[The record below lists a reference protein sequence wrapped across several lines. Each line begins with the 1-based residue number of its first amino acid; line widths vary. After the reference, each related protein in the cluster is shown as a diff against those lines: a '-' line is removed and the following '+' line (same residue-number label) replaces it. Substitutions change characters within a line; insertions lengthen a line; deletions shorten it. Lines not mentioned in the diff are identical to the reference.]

1 MRNPDPLSPD
11 LDSLALSLDRLLER
25 CSCTKGNYSERS
37 RILRLLL
44 PAEREAIEA
53 ANPLLA
59 RRTREYAAVVK
70 KTRDNLKKKQK
81 KAETAGLPIPPGEA
95 PFEEPLYGVNPQPD
109 GTLSYTEVPA
119 NLVRQP
125 APFLLVS
132 QPHFGTLLC
141 QLSLR
146 TALPIRVFALA
157 FSLPPPG
164 HISVRRPRASL
175 GRVEL
180 SRYLRQRAVTVPQL
194 HSLSRVL
201 AFTPMEKQDL
211 PPPTTAQPPAPP
223 SLSTAAKYRRVAFAL
238 LAPLL
243 LLTPLNQTRLLFP
256 SKSQASRDVA
266 PNTCFQPPAIVPSS
280 GLLTKL
286 EGVYASP
293 DFVLRAADWL
303 GAAVRVNTEVGDKFG
318 EVGEDPVWDKFADFH
333 AYLEKS
339 FPLVY
344 KYLPPFKVNS
354 WGLVFEWTGSD
365 PSLKPILLTGH
376 QDTVPVEPST
386 VDQWKEPP
394 FSGKYDGTFIW
405 GRGSCDDKSGTI
417 GIFSSLETLLEA
429 GFEPARTIV
438 FASGFDEEVTGPRGA
453 GHLGVYLEKT
463 YGTNG
468 FAFLLDEGGGFSSDE
483 YGIALAT
490 PSTGEKGQSNIE
502 VTVQTVGGHSSRPP
516 DHTSIGLLALVV
528 ASIERNPHTPL
539 FSRQNPYYSQLV
551 CAAEFGTTIPPH
563 IERLIEKSKTSDGA
577 LKALGAVL
585 GKDRDTRTFVT
596 TTQAIDLIEGGV
608 KVNALPEKA
617 SAVINNRINVDSS
630 YQAVED
636 RLIQT
641 VLPTVAEYN
650 LQLNGFGKLYS
661 PNTTSPAAGLVTLSE
676 WVFRKPLN
684 PAPISP
690 TGEDVP
696 AWKLLAGTIKSVY
709 STRPNAS
716 TGEAEIV
723 VSPSINGGNTD
734 TKYYWNL
741 TPNIYRYGH
750 LDRNAD
756 SYVAS
761 GVHSVN
767 EAIRATGFVGGDRKS
782 VV

>member
-59 RRTREYAAVVK
+59 RRSASFPLSRSRTREAKCFLLAREYAAVVK

-333 AYLEKS
+333 AC
-339 FPLVY
+339 
-344 KYLPPFKVNS
+344 
-354 WGLVFEWTGSD
+354 
-365 PSLKPILLTGH
+365 
-376 QDTVPVEPST
+376 
-386 VDQWKEPP
+386 EPP
-394 FSGKYDGTFIW
+394 T
-405 GRGSCDDKSGTI
+405 
-417 GIFSSLETLLEA
+417 
-429 GFEPARTIV
+429 
-438 FASGFDEEVTGPRGA
+438 FASGKNGSPPG
-453 GHLGVYLEKT
+453 
-463 YGTNG
+463 GTWT
-468 FAFLLDEGGGFSSDE
+468 D
-483 YGIALAT
+483 
-490 PSTGEKGQSNIE
+490 
-502 VTVQTVGGHSSRPP
+502 
-516 DHTSIGLLALVV
+516 
-528 ASIERNPHTPL
+528 ASP
-539 FSRQNPYYSQLV
+539 
-551 CAAEFGTTIPPH
+551 
-563 IERLIEKSKTSDGA
+563 
-577 LKALGAVL
+577 
-585 GKDRDTRTFVT
+585 
-596 TTQAIDLIEGGV
+596 
-608 KVNALPEKA
+608 
-617 SAVINNRINVDSS
+617 
-630 YQAVED
+630 
-636 RLIQT
+636 
-641 VLPTVAEYN
+641 
-650 LQLNGFGKLYS
+650 
-661 PNTTSPAAGLVTLSE
+661 
-676 WVFRKPLN
+676 VFRLGEIL
-684 PAPISP
+684 PAR
-690 TGEDVP
+690 
-696 AWKLLAGTIKSVY
+696 L
-709 STRPNAS
+709 
-716 TGEAEIV
+716 
-723 VSPSINGGNTD
+723 
-734 TKYYWNL
+734 
-741 TPNIYRYGH
+741 
-750 LDRNAD
+750 
-756 SYVAS
+756 
-761 GVHSVN
+761 
-767 EAIRATGFVGGDRKS
+767 
-782 VV
+782 